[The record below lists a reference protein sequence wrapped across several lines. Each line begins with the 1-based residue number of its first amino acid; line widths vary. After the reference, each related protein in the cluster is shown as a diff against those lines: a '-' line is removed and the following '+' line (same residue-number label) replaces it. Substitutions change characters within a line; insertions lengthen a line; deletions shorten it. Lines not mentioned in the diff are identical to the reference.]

1 MPVAG
6 EISCVRRS
14 EGIRRL
20 SLDLDLGTSFFM
32 LKSRSRVSPA
42 FPGARAAQ
50 VKHLLKYTIRPKRA
64 AIPTS
69 CGLFR
74 SFGVFELNLKFPY

>member
-32 LKSRSRVSPA
+32 LKSRSRVSRISGRASSAGEAPA
-42 FPGARAAQ
+42 
-50 VKHLLKYTIRPKRA
+50 
-64 AIPTS
+64 
-69 CGLFR
+69 
-74 SFGVFELNLKFPY
+74 